1 MGHPVL
7 FVLMLT
13 KPIEQPD
20 GSPVRTFQTLDRNED
35 GNLNYDEFKKLFEA
49 RAAMI
54 NGNAESQV
62 REIGNASSPTL
73 ELCANHLVQL
83 KPILPH

>member
-1 MGHPVL
+1 MGH
-7 FVLMLT
+7 MC
-13 KPIEQPD
+13 II
-20 GSPVRTFQTLDRNED
+20 RAFQTLDRNED